1 MPVPETE
8 PPPLGLSEGGEE
20 RSTRGNP
27 VLPMRDRP
35 AKPLRALLGSL
46 LFLGNGSNDFRTS
59 DPFTRGGFRVG
70 EKFVLAIKIPAGGG
84 PGVKVPKGSG
94 R

>member
-27 VLPMRDRP
+27 VPPMRDRP
-35 AKPLRALLGSL
+35 AKPPRLSQ
-46 LFLGNGSNDFRTS
+46 
-59 DPFTRGGFRVG
+59 
-70 EKFVLAIKIPAGGG
+70 G
-84 PGVKVPKGSG
+84 PLSC
-94 R
+94 